1 METIREKTGR
11 RRTALRQPR
20 QRKTP
25 ISRQSLH
32 HQVAERLR
40 DMIVHG
46 DLREGEKIHVAT
58 LAEDL
63 GVSLTPLREALKV
76 LAEEQLVELTLN
88 RGARVLPFT
97 PEEVENLFEVI
108 AVLEGVAAEYA
119 AHRMTAEQLA
129 ELEEMHAQ
137 MRVHYDQHERA
148 PYFDLNSQIHRT
160 IVEFADNEVLART
173 HTKLIV
179 RANRGRYIAI
189 IDAERWREA
198 MAEHEA
204 VMEAFRN
211 RDPVAAMSIWR
222 MHLKRT
228 GEVTCE
234 VLRRRIA
241 GELDANFL
249 PVTRT

>member
-1 METIREKTGR
+1 
-11 RRTALRQPR
+11 
-20 QRKTP
+20 
-25 ISRQSLH
+25 
-32 HQVAERLR
+32 
-40 DMIVHG
+40 
-46 DLREGEKIHVAT
+46 
-58 LAEDL
+58 
-63 GVSLTPLREALKV
+63 
-76 LAEEQLVELTLN
+76 
-88 RGARVLPFT
+88 
-97 PEEVENLFEVI
+97 
-108 AVLEGVAAEYA
+108 
-119 AHRMTAEQLA
+119 
-129 ELEEMHAQ
+129 
-137 MRVHYDQHERA
+137 
-148 PYFDLNSQIHRT
+148 
-160 IVEFADNEVLART
+160 VEFADNEVLART

-241 GELDANFL
+241 GELDADFR
-249 PVTRT
+249 PVTRN